1 MPYIGQSRSVRSQE
15 AIEKG
20 LVVKSQLK
28 AWQKRAVDQGAV
40 FPCEW
45 HHTGKF
51 YNRTNYYNL
60 DDFEALDPKDFP
72 PVKNK
77 PASTNWYV
85 LVSARW
91 GGTKRYPRIVGT
103 DIKITN
109 KLTSRQE
116 NAKKYSD
123 YGGYIKTFD
132 TEDQAKTFAKTAEL
146 KND

>member
-1 MPYIGQSRSVRSQE
+1 MPYIGQKRSVRSQE

-28 AWQKRAVDQGAV
+28 AWQKRAVDQGTV
-40 FPCEW
+40 FPREW

-60 DDFEALDPKDFP
+60 DDFKDLDPKDFP

-77 PASTNWYV
+77 PVSNNWYV
-85 LVSARW
+85 LVSAQW
-91 GGTKRYPRIVGT
+91 GGTKRWPRITGT
-103 DIKITN
+103 DVKVTN

-116 NAKKYSD
+116 NAKKYNN
-123 YGGYIKTFD
+123 YGGYIEIFA
-132 TEDQAKTFAKTAEL
+132 TEDQANAFAKTAEL
-146 KND
+146 RKD

>member
-1 MPYIGQSRSVRSQE
+1 MPYIGQKRSVRSQE

-28 AWQKRAVDQGAV
+28 AWQKRAVDQGTV
-40 FPCEW
+40 FPREW

-51 YNRTNYYNL
+51 YNRTNYYDL
-60 DDFEALDPKDFP
+60 DNFKDLDPKDFP

-77 PASTNWYV
+77 SVSNNWYV
-85 LVSARW
+85 LVSAQW
-91 GGTKRYPRIVGT
+91 GGNKRWPRITGT
-103 DIKITN
+103 DVKVTN

-123 YGGYIKTFD
+123 YGGYIKTFA
-132 TEDQAKTFAKTAEL
+132 TEEQANAFAKTAEL
-146 KND
+146 RKD